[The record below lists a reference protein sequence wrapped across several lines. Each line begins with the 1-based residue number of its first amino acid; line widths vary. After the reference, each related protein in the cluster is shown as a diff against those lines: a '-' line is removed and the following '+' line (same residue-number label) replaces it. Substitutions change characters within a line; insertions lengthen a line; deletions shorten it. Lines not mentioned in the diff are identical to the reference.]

1 MKERVLDVLSYLFDH
16 VIDEAPALPK
26 DQEPLRT
33 ALLDAGFSPH
43 GVGRAFAW
51 LEGLAMPANAELM
64 DASASASTRIFADAE
79 YARLDVECRGFLM
92 FLEMH
97 GILDAGQRELVLER
111 ILALD
116 EDSIELEDLKWVV
129 LIALSNRPG
138 AEASYAWMAQYLS
151 NNSGMTVH

>member
-16 VIDEAPALPK
+16 VIDEAPALPQ
-26 DQEPLRT
+26 DQEPLRA

-51 LEGLAMPANAELM
+51 LEGLAMPA
-64 DASASASTRIFADAE
+64 SAALLDVSATPPTRIFAEAE

-97 GILDAGQRELVLER
+97 GILNAAQRELVLER

-138 AEASYAWMAQYLS
+138 AEASYAWMAQHLS